1 MTAWEA
7 RRLQPHARGRHCR
20 LTPPRNL
27 PNRCRHRPEVILRRP
42 ANAALLIAGTASFI
56 LMGAGQALYGP
67 ALPIYVQGFGISP
80 ATAGLLISAHWVG
93 ALAAVAGQMADIR
106 FTARHALLLLA
117 AGAALL
123 AVQGL
128 WLVMLAGAMLLGA
141 GYGLCATIYNR
152 RYLTEF
158 GARGPAMVG
167 IVNAVFGI
175 GAIASPLL
183 LVAVGN
189 VPRLVFAL
197 VALLALA
204 VLPAAR
210 PAPEGPAAGSAPLR
224 VRPELVLA
232 ALAIGCESSN
242 IGLGPSGL
250 VGHAVTETA
259 AAALASAFF
268 VAYLISRVALY
279 WIAPRV
285 PAIVLLRLAI
295 LGTCVASLAA
305 SFGAAGPGYV
315 VAGYFTGM
323 IFPSLFVVASGAMG
337 HSQRA
342 TSTIIAAGLVGGIV
356 APALL
361 AGLLGRLGMAQFFP
375 AMAVYAALVLL
386 ASFALIR
393 RPA

>member
-1 MTAWEA
+1 
-7 RRLQPHARGRHCR
+7 
-20 LTPPRNL
+20 
-27 PNRCRHRPEVILRRP
+27 
-42 ANAALLIAGTASFI
+42 
-56 LMGAGQALYGP
+56 MGAGQALYGP
-67 ALPIYVQGFGISP
+67 ALPIYAHAFGISP

-93 ALAAVAGQMADIR
+93 ALAAVAGQMANIR

-123 AVQGL
+123 AVQGA
-128 WLVMLAGAMLLGA
+128 WVVMLAGAMLLGA

-167 IVNAVFGI
+167 VVNAVFGI

-183 LVAVGN
+183 LVAYGN
-189 VPRLVFAL
+189 SPRLVFAL

-210 PAPEGPAAGSAPLR
+210 PAPAGPPSADAPLR
-224 VRPELVLA
+224 FRPELVLA

-242 IGLGPSGL
+242 IGLGPTGL
-250 VGHAVTETA
+250 VGRAVDETTA
-259 AAALASAFF
+259 ATLASAFF
-268 VAYLISRVALY
+268 AAYLISRVTLY

-285 PAIVLLRLAI
+285 PAVVLLRVAI
-295 LGTCVASLAA
+295 SGICAASLAA
-305 SFGAAGPGYV
+305 TLGAAGPGYV
-315 VAGYFTGM
+315 AAGYFTGI
-323 IFPSLFVVASGAMG
+323 IFPSLFVVTSAAMG
-337 HSQRA
+337 DSQRA

-361 AGLLGRLGMAQFFP
+361 GGLLAGLGMAQFFP
-375 AMAVYAALVLL
+375 AMAIYAGLVLL